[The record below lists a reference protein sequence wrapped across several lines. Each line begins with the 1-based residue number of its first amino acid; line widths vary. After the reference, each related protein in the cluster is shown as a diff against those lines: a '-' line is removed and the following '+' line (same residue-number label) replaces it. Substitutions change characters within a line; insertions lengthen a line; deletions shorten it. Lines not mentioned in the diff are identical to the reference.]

1 MTLPTLTAATWPSD
15 PDIRPRRRAL
25 QLLVGLT
32 DQLHALAHGHLLLT
46 RLVEQPDR
54 HTADTLL
61 DTLREIDQVIVTPT
75 DSMALLDLARH
86 HRHVHQLLRDG
97 FGHRTDALIGLRRLT
112 APQSF
117 TPGLTVPID
126 YHHARAVLEHTLALL
141 DHAGRAL
148 TRADSMLVGELTA
161 AIQTPTA
168 PQPRPRKRS

>member
-1 MTLPTLTAATWPSD
+1 METTTTPTDTRRPVATTTGHPAWDGDGPGGARGRSGRLPDVLVEGPAAACD
-15 PDIRPRRRAL
+15 
-25 QLLVGLT
+25 LLVELI
-32 DQLHALAHGHLLLT
+32 
-46 RLVEQPDR
+46 
-54 HTADTLL
+54 

-148 TRADSMLVGELTA
+148 TRADSLLVGELTA